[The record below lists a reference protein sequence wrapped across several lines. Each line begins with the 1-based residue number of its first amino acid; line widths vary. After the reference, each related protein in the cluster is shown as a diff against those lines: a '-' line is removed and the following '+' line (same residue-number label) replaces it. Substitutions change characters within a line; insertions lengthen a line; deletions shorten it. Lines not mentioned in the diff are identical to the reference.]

1 MSDRRKRIVRL
12 SNEALS
18 FGLIALI
25 AAAVFWPGR
34 PSSTGIDYTATAT
47 IKDRAHTHK

>member
-1 MSDRRKRIVRL
+1 MSDRRKRILRL
-12 SNEALS
+12 SNEVLS

-34 PSSTGIDYTATAT
+34 PPAPGIDYTATAT
-47 IKDRAHTHK
+47 IKDRAHTRK